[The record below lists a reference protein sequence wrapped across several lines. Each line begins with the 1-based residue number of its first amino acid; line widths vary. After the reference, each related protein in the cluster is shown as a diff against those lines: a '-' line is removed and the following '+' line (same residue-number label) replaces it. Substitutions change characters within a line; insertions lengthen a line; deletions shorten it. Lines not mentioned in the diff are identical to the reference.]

1 MIKLVHKHNK
11 AIGFVFLFVAVC
23 FAFSGVGL
31 DILQQGGNVKRSAI
45 TVNERHYSYNEFSRA
60 QSNLEEQYKKMFGD
74 RYETFTKTFNLNI
87 PQQAAD
93 QLVDKALLS
102 QEAQSIGFA
111 TDEEAVKRYILTKIF
126 TETPYDPTQFKAI
139 LQRLGMTYREF
150 SAQIK
155 EENDRL
161 ALINLLK
168 DASYLSTRDLQAQFI
183 RQETQYGVIAASI
196 KTADLLAQVPAPTDE
211 QLKIYYETNATRF
224 EVPAK
229 VSYSYMVLD
238 SEKFE
243 QLVQISSQDLEIY
256 YTENAAKFTLPEQAH
271 IREIKLLYPKES
283 TPSTMA
289 DVRAKAKK
297 VYEEALSGAPFPALV
312 TKYSD
317 DLPVKLA
324 GGDRGWIQRGVNT
337 ASFDKAVFAIQPGA
351 IAELV
356 ETDYGFQIVKVEEKL
371 ASSLKPFE
379 QVRAQIE
386 TEVRRTEA
394 PSYASAKGLEIMNS
408 AKKDNKSLLEIGG
421 ASGFVVKDSSA
432 LLAVEVD
439 PEPALAGLTAKVLQ
453 LPSGDRLL
461 PALVEVGDATLI
473 VQVKEFKETSIA
485 PLIDVRSKVIESI
498 KTTEAQKLALAQAQA
513 LLQSVQASPTTFATT
528 ALNMKAK
535 VIGPV
540 TISRANPS
548 NDELANAPRE
558 LLSALFAT
566 NTPPQVLGRYFPTQD
581 GFLVA
586 SVTTITKPEIT
597 SVKALEELEESRQQT
612 QSELTRKVLEST
624 IALLKARATI
634 EVDQTILIRQ

>member
-31 DILQQGGNVKRSAI
+31 DILQQGGNVRRSAI

-111 TDEEAVKRYILTKIF
+111 TDEEAVKRYIRTKIF

-297 VYEEALSGAPFPALV
+297 VYEEALSGAPFPGLV

-356 ETDYGFQIVKVEEKL
+356 ETEYGFQIVKVEE
-371 ASSLKPFE
+371 
-379 QVRAQIE
+379 VRAQIE
-386 TEVRRTEA
+386 AEIRRAEA
-394 PSYASAKGLEIMNS
+394 PSYASAKGLEIMNI

-566 NTPPQVLGRYFPTQD
+566 NTPLQVLGRYFPTQD